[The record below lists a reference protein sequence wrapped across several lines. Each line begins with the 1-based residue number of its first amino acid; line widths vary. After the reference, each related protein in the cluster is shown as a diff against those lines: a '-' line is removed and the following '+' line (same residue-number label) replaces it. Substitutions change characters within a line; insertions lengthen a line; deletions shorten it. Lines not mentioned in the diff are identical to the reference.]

1 MTSTTTS
8 ESPDQALPADPVADA
23 QAVYDNLLR
32 DYEQVLA
39 GRPSPGRIL
48 EQTRIRTELEEAARR
63 VEDAKAS
70 QRQAENRE
78 QANRREQ
85 ARQQLADTETE
96 LLQLAAQ
103 AESVMAQLSPLLE
116 QIRTVG
122 RTRYGVLA
130 TLNGRA
136 QHHLIPDSHILG
148 WLRWRLAGLESLE
161 LGRPLRHQRAP
172 LAVALG
178 VNPDPST
185 EPAKEST

>member
-23 QAVYDNLLR
+23 QAVYYNLLR

-39 GRPSPGRIL
+39 RGRSPVGSWNRPGSVPSW
-48 EQTRIRTELEEAARR
+48 EEAARR

-116 QIRTVG
+116 HTRTVG

-148 WLRWRLAGLESLE
+148 WLRWRLAGTRS
-161 LGRPLRHQRAP
+161 
-172 LAVALG
+172 
-178 VNPDPST
+178 PSNWDAHYGT
-185 EPAKEST
+185 SGHP